1 MQLKIKD
8 PLTNTRL
15 RAAMQKKHENAASK
29 INQRSI

>member
-15 RAAMQKKHENAASK
+15 RDVMQKTEEEWK
-29 INQRSI
+29 RSVEE